1 LKRIR
6 LFCFLYL
13 LLVFQQSIAQK
24 KNANIKYYIHKATD
38 AIKLDG
44 LMNEQSW
51 LKAQAVNK
59 FPMVLPMDTSISK
72 VPTEVRMTY
81 DENNLYI
88 IAICTKVGDGVDMVE
103 SLKRD
108 WNFGKNDNFLLFM
121 DTYGDL
127 TNGFSF
133 GTSAVGAQWD
143 GTMFDGGSVDLN
155 WDNKWTSAMYNDA
168 TKYVWEAAIP
178 FKSIRYKTGVQEWGI
193 NFSRNDLKT
202 TEKSSWA
209 PVPRQFPTS
218 ALSYT
223 GSLVW
228 DAPLPAQKNNFSL
241 IPYLRSSVS
250 KEFATNDGTKINQAS
265 VNNSA
270 YGLDA
275 KISLS
280 SSLNL
285 DLTVNP
291 DFSQVEVDRQVTN
304 LSRFELFFPE
314 RRQFFL
320 ENADLFSNL
329 GFENVRPFFSRR
341 IGLNAAIDFGARM
354 SGRLNKNW
362 RIGLMDMKT
371 SADASKNLLAQ
382 NFAVIALQRKLF
394 KKSSLEVFY
403 IDKRNLEENGGTS
416 SALTYNKFNRNF
428 GFEFM
433 LAPKNNTWS
442 GKTILIKSFTPNKI
456 GNDFLNAGNLQY
468 SSRNWI
474 VSWQHEVV
482 GNNYNAEVG
491 YIPRNNY
498 IKFMPSITRLY
509 FPKSGSILSHGP
521 QFTTTYYYNSK
532 FYLTD
537 NTKLFNYL
545 ITFRDKSTIASVLQN
560 DYVELL
566 AAFDPTRI
574 GKQTLAANTK
584 HQWTS
589 VGFDW
594 ISAPQHKFTYYL
606 STRKGGYYADGKLLS
621 ITGNIGY
628 RIQPYVNFD
637 VSATYNHIGLPQP
650 WGNNNFFLIG
660 PKVDITMSNKL
671 FFTAF
676 YQYNE
681 QSKNI
686 NFNTR
691 FQWRYKPVSD
701 LFIVYTDNYYIGPVF
716 VKNRAVVLKFT
727 YWWNK

>member
-637 VSATYNHIGLPQP
+637 VSATYNHIELPQP